1 MDAANQ
7 SRLDEQYNRL
17 VTALKLQGKAKKTI
31 ESYSF
36 ALRRMG
42 TFFDRCPDDL
52 TPEDLT
58 RYFSHLVD
66 TRSWSLIK
74 IDRNGVRAYY
84 QFVLGQALPWMTL
97 LRPPKVRH
105 LPDILTR
112 DEIARIIRGTE
123 QSRFRAFW
131 LVTYS
136 MGLRLREALSLTVA
150 DIDSERMFLHVRNA
164 KGQRDRFVVMPSLA
178 LQVLRTLW
186 KEHRDPNLL
195 FPSRQAPK
203 GIPAARHMDAG
214 ATQKA
219 FAQVLRSCGIRKK
232 VSIHSLRHSYAT
244 HLIEAGLN
252 LRNVQEQL
260 GHASPDTTAR
270 YVRMTEVI
278 NHDCRARV
286 NDVVAPLG
294 ALFEQGPR
302 A

>member
-1 MDAANQ
+1 MDTANQ
-7 SRLDEQYNRL
+7 SRLDQQYTSL

-31 ESYSF
+31 ESYAYS
-36 ALRRMG
+36 LRRMAA
-42 TFFDRCPDDL
+42 FFDRCPDDL

-58 RYFSHLVD
+58 RYFAHLVD
-66 TRSWSLIK
+66 TRSWSLIR
-74 IDRNGVRAYY
+74 IERNGVRAYY
-84 QFVLGQALPWMTL
+84 QFVLGQALPWIKM
-97 LRPPKVRH
+97 LRPPKVKH

-112 DEIARIIRGTE
+112 EEIARIIRSTE
-123 QSRFRAFW
+123 HSRFRAFW

-136 MGLRLREALSLTVA
+136 MGLRLREALSITVA
-150 DIDSERMFLHVRNA
+150 DIDSERMVLHVRKA
-164 KGQRDRFVVMPSLA
+164 KGQRDRFIIMPPLA
-178 LQVLRTLW
+178 LQVLRALW
-186 KEHRDPNLL
+186 KEHRDPHLL

-203 GIPAARHMDAG
+203 GVPAARHMDAG

-278 NHDCRARV
+278 HHDCRTRV
-286 NDVVAPLG
+286 NEVVSPLS
-294 ALFEQGPR
+294 ALFTQGPR